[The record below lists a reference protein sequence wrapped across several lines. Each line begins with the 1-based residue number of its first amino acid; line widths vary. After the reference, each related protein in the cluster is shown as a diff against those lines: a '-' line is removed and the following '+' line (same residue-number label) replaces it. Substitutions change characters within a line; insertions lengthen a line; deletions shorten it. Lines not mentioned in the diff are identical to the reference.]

1 MKSRRVIGLF
11 GFSLLSALAAVFIYA
26 KFFQP
31 EQQIVEIPTQQP
43 VARQINLPV
52 AESRYTMDFTAAA
65 ESSVNAVVHVKTT
78 AFREMEVNPLYE
90 FFFGIT
96 PESESRPVTGFGSGV
111 IISQDG
117 YIVTNN
123 HVIEGSD
130 EIQVTMNDRREFT
143 AELIGTD
150 PTTDLALIKI
160 DEKGLPTL
168 KYGDS
173 DNIQLGEWVL
183 AVGNPYNLTS
193 TVTAGIVSAKA
204 RNINILRNSFS
215 IESFIQTDA
224 AVNPGNSGGALV
236 NTIGQLVGINTAIAS
251 RTGNYTGYSFAIP
264 VSIVKKVVGDL
275 MEFGEVQRAIL
286 GVTITNVTSELAK
299 EEDLESTQ
307 GVYVTGLSENGAA
320 RDAGIRPGDVIMS
333 INDITVNTV
342 SQLQEQIS
350 KYRPKDKVKVILKR
364 KGTLKQF
371 DVVLRNMQGST
382 DIVRTDAI
390 IEVLGA
396 TFEPISTAEKR
407 RLGIANG
414 VRVIDLKPGKFMK
427 VGIKKGFV
435 VTSVN
440 KKPVDSVIEI
450 SNILRG
456 VDGGVII
463 EGVYDDGSKSYYA
476 FGM

>member
-1 MKSRRVIGLF
+1 MKSRRILGLF
-11 GFSLLSALAAVFIYA
+11 GFTLVSAFVAVFLYA
-26 KFFQP
+26 KFFQS
-31 EQQIVEIPTQQP
+31 EQQIVEVPVQP
-43 VARQINLPV
+43 VARQIGLP
-52 AESRYTMDFTAAA
+52 ALENRFTMDFTAAA

-78 AFREMEVNPLYE
+78 AFRQMEVNPLYE

-96 PESESRPVTGFGSGV
+96 PESQSRPVMGFGSGV
-111 IISQDG
+111 IISEDG

-130 EIQVTMNDRREFT
+130 EVQVTMNDRREFK
-143 AELIGTD
+143 AELIGVD
-150 PTTDLALIKI
+150 PTTDLALLKI
-160 DEKGLPTL
+160 DEKGLPTI

-173 DNIQLGEWVL
+173 DNLQMGEWVL

-236 NTIGQLVGINTAIAS
+236 NTLGQLVGINTAIAS

-264 VSIVKKVVGDL
+264 VSIVQKVVGDL

-299 EEDLESTQ
+299 EEGLDDTR
-307 GVYVTGLSENGAA
+307 GVYVTDLSENGAA
-320 RDAGIRPGDVIMS
+320 KDAGIKPGDVITS
-333 INDITVNTV
+333 INGIRVNTV
-342 SQLQEQIS
+342 SELQEQVS
-350 KYRPKDKVKVILKR
+350 KYRPKDKVKVVLKR
-364 KGTLKQF
+364 NGNMKQF

-382 DIVRTDAI
+382 DIVRTNEI

-396 TFEPISTAEKR
+396 RFEPLNTNDKQK
-407 RLGIANG
+407 LGIANG
-414 VRVIDLKPGKFMK
+414 VRVTDLKPGKFMK

-440 KKPVDSVIEI
+440 KKPVDSVKDI
-450 SNILRG
+450 SDILRG

-463 EGVYDDGSKSYYA
+463 EGVYNDGSKSYYA

>member
-1 MKSRRVIGLF
+1 MKSRKVIGLF

-31 EQQIVEIPTQQP
+31 EQQIVEIPTQP

-52 AESRYTMDFTAAA
+52 AEARYTMDFTAAA
-65 ESSVNAVVHVKTT
+65 EASVNAVVHVKTT

-96 PESESRPVTGFGSGV
+96 PESEPRPVTGFGSGV

-264 VSIVKKVVGDL
+264 VSIVQKVVGDL

-320 RDAGIRPGDVIMS
+320 RDAGIKPGDVIMS

-350 KYRPKDKVKVILKR
+350 KYRPRDEVKVILKR
-364 KGTLKQF
+364 KGSLKQF

-396 TFEPISTAEKR
+396 TFEPITTAEKR
-407 RLGIANG
+407 RLGITNG

-440 KKPVDSVIEI
+440 KKPVDSVNEI
-450 SNILRG
+450 SDILRG

>member
-1 MKSRRVIGLF
+1 MKARRILGLF
-11 GFSLLSALAAVFIYA
+11 GFTLLSALVAVIVYA

-31 EQQIVEIPTQQP
+31 EAKYIEIDAVPA
-43 VARQINLPV
+43 ARQVNFP
-52 AESRYTMDFTAAA
+52 AAGSGSAMDFTTAA
-65 ESSVNAVVHVKTT
+65 ESTVHAVVHVKTT
-78 AFREMEVNPLYE
+78 AFRETQVNPLYE

-96 PESESRPVTGFGSGV
+96 PDGESQPLLGFGSGV
-111 IISQDG
+111 IIDEDG

-130 EIQVTMNDRREFT
+130 EIQVTLNDRREFKAT
-143 AELIGTD
+143 LIGVD
-150 PTTDLALIKI
+150 PTTDLALLKI
-160 DEKGLPTL
+160 NEKGLPTI

-173 DNIQLGEWVL
+173 DNLKLGEWVL

-204 RNINILRNSFS
+204 RNINILRNTFS

-236 NTIGQLVGINTAIAS
+236 NTYGKLVGINTAIAS

-264 VSIVKKVVGDL
+264 VSIVEKVVEDL

-286 GVTITNVTSELAK
+286 GITIADVTSQLA
-299 EEDLESTQ
+299 EEKGLDDTKGVFVTDLT
-307 GVYVTGLSENGAA
+307 ENGAA
-320 RDAGIRPGDVIMS
+320 REAGIKQGDVVLS
-333 INDITVNTV
+333 INDIPVNSV
-342 SQLQEQIS
+342 SELQEQVS
-350 KYRPKDKVKVILKR
+350 KYRPNDRVKVVLKR
-364 KGTLKQF
+364 KSDLKQF
-371 DVVLRNMQGST
+371 DVLLRNMEGST
-382 DIVRTDAI
+382 DIVRSNEI

-396 TFEPISTAEKR
+396 SFEELTSSEKR
-407 RLGIANG
+407 NLGISNG
-414 VRVIDLKPGKFMK
+414 VRVSELRPGKFMK
-427 VGIKKGFV
+427 VGIKEGFI

-440 KKPVDSVIEI
+440 KKAVNSVKEI
-450 SNILRG
+450 SDLLRG

-463 EGVYDDGSKSYYA
+463 EGVYNDGSKSYYA

>member
-1 MKSRRVIGLF
+1 MKTRRAFGLF
-11 GFSLLSALAAVFIYA
+11 GITLVSAVAAVFIYA

-31 EQQIVEIPTQQP
+31 EPRYVEVQTQP
-43 VARQINLPV
+43 VARQISLPSP
-52 AESRYTMDFTAAA
+52 ESRFTMDFTAAA
-65 ESSVNAVVHVKTT
+65 DASVHAVVHVKTT

-96 PESESRPVTGFGSGV
+96 PDAEARPVLGFGSGV

-130 EIQVTMNDRREFT
+130 EIMVTMNDRREYP
-143 AELIGTD
+143 AELIGAD

-160 DEKGLPTL
+160 DEKNLPTL
-168 KYGDS
+168 TYGNS
-173 DNIQLGEWVL
+173 DDLRLGEWVL

-236 NTIGQLVGINTAIAS
+236 NTMGQLVGINTAIAS

-264 VSIVKKVVGDL
+264 VSIVKKVVSDL
-275 MEFGEVQRAIL
+275 MEYGEVQRAIL
-286 GVTITNVTSELAK
+286 GVTITNVTSELA
-299 EEDLESTQ
+299 EEEGLDDTK
-307 GVYVTGLSENGAA
+307 GVFVTNLTENGAA
-320 RDAGIRPGDVIMS
+320 REAGIKSGDVITA
-333 INDITVNTV
+333 INDIKVNTV
-342 SQLQEQIS
+342 SELQEQIS
-350 KYRPKDKVKVILKR
+350 KYRPKDEVHVTLKR
-364 KGTLKQF
+364 NGNVKHF
-371 DVVLRNMQGST
+371 NVVLRNMEGSMEL
-382 DIVRTDAI
+382 VRSSEI
-390 IEVLGA
+390 IQRLGA
-396 TFEPISTAEKR
+396 AFEPVPASELK
-407 RLGIANG
+407 RLGIENG
-414 VRVIDLKPGKFMK
+414 VRVTSLQPGKFMK
-427 VGIKKGFV
+427 VGIRKGFI

-440 KKPVDSVIEI
+440 KKPVSSVNDI
-450 SNILRG
+450 SDILRG

-463 EGVYDDGSKSYYA
+463 EGVYNDGSKSYYA

>member
-1 MKSRRVIGLF
+1 MKSRHIFGIF
-11 GFSLLSALAAVFIYA
+11 GFTLIAAFAAVFIYA

-31 EQQIVEIPTQQP
+31 EQQIVEVPVQP
-43 VARQINLPV
+43 VSRQVSLP
-52 AESRYTMDFTAAA
+52 APENRFTMDFTAAA

-78 AFREMEVNPLYE
+78 AFRQMEVNPLYE

-96 PESESRPVTGFGSGV
+96 PESQARPVMGFGSGV
-111 IISQDG
+111 IISENG

-130 EIQVTMNDRREFT
+130 EIQVTMNDRREFK
-143 AELIGTD
+143 AELIGVD

-173 DNIQLGEWVL
+173 DNLQLGEWVL

-204 RNINILRNSFS
+204 RNINILRDNFS

-236 NTIGQLVGINTAIAS
+236 NTLGQLVGINTAIAS

-264 VSIVKKVVGDL
+264 VSIVQKVVGDL
-275 MEFGEVQRAIL
+275 MEFGEVQRALL
-286 GVTITNVTSELAK
+286 GVTIANVTSELAR
-299 EEDLESTQ
+299 EENLEDTK
-307 GVYVTGLSENGAA
+307 GVFVSGLSENGAA
-320 RDAGIRPGDVIMS
+320 MDAGIKPGDVIIS
-333 INDITVNTV
+333 INGIKVNSV
-342 SQLQEQIS
+342 SELQEQIS
-350 KYRPKDKVKVILKR
+350 KYRPKDEVKVLIR
-364 KGTLKQF
+364 RNGNLKQF

-382 DIVRTDAI
+382 EIVRTDEI

-396 TFEPISTAEKR
+396 SFETLNSADKQ
-407 RLGIANG
+407 RLGISNG
-414 VRVIDLKPGKFMK
+414 VRITDLKPGKFMK

-440 KKPVDSVIEI
+440 KKPVDSVKDI
-450 SNILRG
+450 SDILRG

-463 EGVYDDGSKSYYA
+463 EGVYNDGSKSYYA

>member
-1 MKSRRVIGLF
+1 MKSRRILGLF
-11 GFSLLSALAAVFIYA
+11 GFTLVSAFAAVFIYA

-31 EQQIVEIPTQQP
+31 EQQIVEVPVQP
-43 VARQINLPV
+43 AARQISLPA
-52 AESRYTMDFTAAA
+52 AENRFTMDFTAAA

-78 AFREMEVNPLYE
+78 AFRQMEVNPLYE

-96 PESESRPVTGFGSGV
+96 PESQSRPVMGFGSGV
-111 IISQDG
+111 IISEDG

-130 EIQVTMNDRREFT
+130 EVQVTMNDRREFK
-143 AELIGTD
+143 AELIGVD
-150 PTTDLALIKI
+150 PTTDLALLKI
-160 DEKGLPTL
+160 DEKGLPKI

-173 DNIQLGEWVL
+173 DNLQLGEWVL

-236 NTIGQLVGINTAIAS
+236 NTLGQLVGINTAIAS

-264 VSIVKKVVGDL
+264 VSIVQKVVGDL
-275 MEFGEVQRAIL
+275 MEFGEVQRALL

-299 EEDLESTQ
+299 EEKLDDTK
-307 GVYVTGLSENGAA
+307 GVYVSGLSENGAA
-320 RDAGIRPGDVIMS
+320 MDAGIKPGDVITS
-333 INDITVNTV
+333 INGIKVNTV
-342 SQLQEQIS
+342 SELQEQIS
-350 KYRPKDKVKVILKR
+350 KYRPKDKVDVLLKR
-364 KGTLKQF
+364 NGDLKQF

-382 DIVRTDAI
+382 DIVRTDEI
-390 IEVLGA
+390 IELLGA
-396 TFEPISTAEKR
+396 RFEPVNTSDKQK
-407 RLGIANG
+407 LGITNG

-440 KKPVDSVIEI
+440 KKPVDSVKDI
-450 SNILRG
+450 SDILRG

-463 EGVYDDGSKSYYA
+463 EGVYNDGSKSYYA